1 MMKILGI
8 ETSCDETAAAV
19 LEAPLRVCSS
29 VVASQIA
36 KHGPYGGVVPEI
48 ACREHV
54 QALPLVLA
62 QAVQEGGSGW
72 ADLDAIA
79 VTYAPGLAGALL
91 TGLSAAQA
99 LHMRLGIPL
108 FAVNHLHGH
117 LFSPFLD
124 PSAPHPDT
132 VYPFLALVVS
142 GGHTCLVR
150 VDGPGIYGLLG
161 TTVDDAAGEAFDKGA
176 NLLGLGYPGG
186 HRIDAL
192 AKDGD
197 SKAVRFPR
205 GIVKPGSGLTGEMDV
220 RCCFSFSGV
229 KTALRYHL
237 VEKPLAAGDTQR
249 LADLAAS
256 YQAAIVDAL
265 VKRVVYALECWGFRS
280 LAVGGG
286 VSLNAG
292 LRVALVEVAA
302 SRGIRLLLTPPTYC
316 GDNAAMIAAV
326 AGLGA
331 ANIVRDVSG
340 LDVDPSPE
348 VLF

>member
-1 MMKILGI
+1 MMILGI

-29 VVASQIA
+29 VVASQVA
-36 KHGPYGGVVPEI
+36 AHAAYGGVVPEL

-54 QALPLVLA
+54 KALPLVLDEA
-62 QAVQEGGSGW
+62 LVESGCGW
-72 ADLDAIA
+72 GDIGAIA
-79 VTYAPGLAGALL
+79 VTYGPGLAGALL
-91 TGLSAAQA
+91 TGLAAAQA
-99 LHMRLGIPL
+99 LHVRLGVPL
-108 FAVNHLHGH
+108 VAVNHLHGH
-117 LFSPFLD
+117 LFSAFLD
-124 PSAPHPDT
+124 PASPAPDT
-132 VYPFLALVVS
+132 QYPFLGLVVS

-150 VDGPGIYGLLG
+150 VSGPGDYELLG

-192 AKDGD
+192 SRDGNAH
-197 SKAVRFPR
+197 AVRFPR
-205 GIVKPGSGLTGEMDV
+205 GVVKPGSGLTGDLDT

-237 VEKPLAAGDTQR
+237 EADPLDAGNAGR

-265 VKRVVYALECWGFRS
+265 VKRVGYALEGGSFRA

-286 VSLNAG
+286 VSLNRG
-292 LRVALVEVAA
+292 LRGALEALCGA
-302 SRGIRLLLTPPTYC
+302 RGIRLHLTPPAYC

-331 ANIVRDVSG
+331 GRQITDVAA
-340 LDVDPSPE
+340 LDVEPSPA

>member
-1 MMKILGI
+1 MKILGI

-19 LEAPLRVCSS
+19 VDAPLDVRAN

-36 KHGPYGGVVPEI
+36 MHGPYGGVVPEI

-54 QALPLVLA
+54 KALPIVLE
-62 QAVQEGGSGW
+62 QAVLQSG
-72 ADLDAIA
+72 ADWQDLEAVA

-91 TGLSAAQA
+91 TGVAAAQA
-99 LHMRLGIPL
+99 LHARLDVPL

-117 LFSPFLD
+117 LYSAFLD
-124 PSAPHPDT
+124 PSAPHPDD

-150 VDGPGIYGLLG
+150 VSGAGDYRMLG

-186 HRIDAL
+186 HRIDKL
-192 AKDGD
+192 AASGD
-197 SKAVRFPR
+197 PGAVSFPR
-205 GIVKPGSGLTGEMDV
+205 GIVKAGSMLVGDLDV
-220 RCCFSFSGV
+220 KYCFSFSGV

-237 VEKPLAAGDTQR
+237 EEKPLDAADTQR
-249 LADLAAS
+249 LSDLAAS
-256 YQAAIVDAL
+256 YQAAIIDAL
-265 VKRVVYALECWGFRS
+265 VKRIGLALEQEGLRT

-286 VSLNAG
+286 VSMNSG
-292 LRVALVEVAA
+292 LRAALARLAA
-302 SRGIRLLLTPPTYC
+302 GCGVRLLLTPPAFC

-331 ANIVRDVSG
+331 ARLVEDVRS

-348 VLF
+348 ILF

>member
-1 MMKILGI
+1 MKVLGI

-19 LEAPLRVCSS
+19 LEAPLRVCSH
-29 VVASQIA
+29 VVASQIEA
-36 KHGPYGGVVPEI
+36 HGPYGGVVPEL

-54 QALPLVLA
+54 KALPLVLA
-62 QAVQEGGSGW
+62 QAIEESGVAW
-72 ADLDAIA
+72 SALDAVA
-79 VTYAPGLAGALL
+79 VTYGPGLAGALL
-91 TGLSAAQA
+91 TGVAAAQA
-99 LHMRLGIPL
+99 LHVRLGVPL
-108 FAVNHLHGH
+108 VAVNHLHGH
-117 LFSPFLD
+117 LYSPFLAVDAPD
-124 PSAPHPDT
+124 PRS
-132 VYPFLALVVS
+132 VYPFLSLVVS
-142 GGHTCLVR
+142 GGHTCLVH
-150 VDGPGIYGLLG
+150 VAGPRQYRLLG

-192 AKDGD
+192 ATGGD
-197 SKAVRFPR
+197 AKAVRFPR
-205 GIVKPGSGLTGEMDV
+205 GTVKAGSHLTGDLDA

-237 VEKPLAAGDTQR
+237 ADNPLQPADAGR

-256 YQAAIVDAL
+256 YQEAIVDAL
-265 VKRVVYALECWGFRS
+265 GKRVAYALGAVQVKA

-286 VSLNAG
+286 VSLNG
-292 LRVALVEVAA
+292 RLRVVLQGVCAK
-302 SRGIRLLLTPPTYC
+302 RGVPVLLTPPPFC

-331 ANIVRDVSG
+331 GRAVADVTR